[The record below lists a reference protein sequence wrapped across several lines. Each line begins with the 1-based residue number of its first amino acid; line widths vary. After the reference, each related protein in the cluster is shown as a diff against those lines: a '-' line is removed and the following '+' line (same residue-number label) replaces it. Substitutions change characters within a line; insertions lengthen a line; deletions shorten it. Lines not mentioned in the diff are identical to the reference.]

1 MLVDKHREAEA
12 IAVLRDHLAKHPEAV
27 AERRMLIRIL
37 ALTGDLGAAE
47 REATALG
54 EHLGPADPT
63 PWIEM
68 GHAFELNHRYEDAL
82 AMFDRAAEVAPK
94 DPAGP
99 REAGLRAAAW
109 GEAELAEPR
118 LAEALRR
125 DSRDA
130 DVWHV
135 LGLVRLKLEDYDG
148 AREAYAKGLV
158 ADPNA
163 LENRVGLATVA
174 LAEGDAKAALEQYD
188 VLARARPKVGD
199 IQLGRAWALA
209 RLGRYD
215 EAEAAVDQ
223 AEKLGGSRRAIRA
236 QRQALQKLRVRA
248 EGVDNR

>member
-12 IAVLRDHLAKHPEAV
+12 IAVLRDHLVKHPEAV
-27 AERRMLIRIL
+27 AERRMLIRVL

-47 REATALG
+47 REATTLG
-54 EHLGPADPT
+54 EHLGPAAPT

-82 AMFDRAAEVAPK
+82 SMFDRAAEVAPK

-99 REAGLRAAAW
+99 REGGLRAAAW

-125 DSRDA
+125 DPRDA
-130 DVWHV
+130 KVWHV
-135 LGLVRLKLEDYDG
+135 LGLVRLKLEDFDG
-148 AREAYAKGLV
+148 AREAYGKGLV
-158 ADPNA
+158 ADPTA

-174 LAEGDAKAALEQYD
+174 LAVGDAKAALEQYD
-188 VLARARPKVGD
+188 VLAQARPKVGD
-199 IQLGRAWALA
+199 VQLGRAWALA
-209 RLGRYD
+209 RLGRFD
-215 EAEAAVDQ
+215 EAEAALDQ

-236 QRQALQKLRVRA
+236 QRQALGKLKAHA